1 MSSATLTL
9 MGLYQYGLNR
19 YNMDIF
25 EKLTLPEEI
34 DKDVV
39 VTTILSNGADYE
51 LINPDLLFMYDASE
65 FFSKKW
71 KRTFEKWVE
80 LLNAEYEPLDNYDR
94 KEYFSESSSEY
105 NSLSGSDSSSS
116 SMSETNTVSA
126 FNSVNQSPA
135 SAAEAKNNIARTTS
149 TESNRHDNK
158 IHDGRVHGNIG
169 VKTTQSIWLEQADL
183 VRDFNI
189 YEEIYKLFA
198 KEYLIPFTY

>member
-25 EKLTLPEEI
+25 EKLTLPDEI

-116 SMSETNTVSA
+116 SMSENNTISA
-126 FNSVNQSPA
+126 FNSYSQSPA
-135 SAAEAKNNIARTTS
+135 SAAEAKNNVAGTTK
-149 TESNRHDNK
+149 TESSRNDNK

-169 VKTTQSIWLEQADL
+169 VKTTQSIWIEQADL

>member
-25 EKLTLPEEI
+25 EKLTLPDEI

-135 SAAEAKNNIARTTS
+135 SAAEAKNNIAGTTS
-149 TESNRHDNK
+149 TESNRYDNK

>member
-25 EKLTLPEEI
+25 EKLTLPDEI

-39 VTTILSNGADYE
+39 ITTILSNGADYE

-80 LLNAEYEPLDNYDR
+80 LLNAEYDPLDNYDR

-105 NSLSGSDSSSS
+105 NSLSGEDSSSS

-126 FNSVNQSPA
+126 FNSINQSPA
-135 SAAEAKNNIARTTS
+135 SAAEVKNNVAGTTS
-149 TESNRHDNK
+149 TESNRNDSK

-169 VKTTQSIWLEQADL
+169 VKTTQSIWLEQAGL

>member
-71 KRTFEKWVE
+71 KRTLEKWVE
-80 LLNAEYEPLDNYDR
+80 LLNAEYEPLDNYDK

-135 SAAEAKNNIARTTS
+135 SAAEAKNNIAGTTS